1 MSGAGMVQWREH
13 LAPTSVSLKP
23 EPAVIWVECVAGSAL
38 IPREVFLQVLP
49 YPLLFSRTK

>member
-23 EPAVIWVECVAGSAL
+23 EPAVIWVECVAGS
-38 IPREVFLQVLP
+38 EVFLQVLP